1 MSDAPPD
8 ATARPPRKLRPAAPG
23 GGDAARLAQMI
34 RVDHAGEYG
43 ATRIYAGQKA
53 VFALAPG
60 KRHMAEQMARQEA
73 EETVH
78 KHAFDRL
85 MAERGVR
92 PTLLSPLWNVAGFG
106 LGVVTA
112 LMGEKA
118 AHACTAAVE
127 EVIEEHY
134 RAQEE
139 ELGDREPELKAMIAQ
154 FREEEVGHR
163 DEAVALGAKEAFA
176 HPLLEAV
183 IKAGCR
189 AAIAVSQRV

>member
-1 MSDAPPD
+1 
-8 ATARPPRKLRPAAPG
+8 LPG
-23 GGDAARLAQMI
+23 AGSRERRLAEML

-43 ATRIYAGQKA
+43 ATRIYAGQHA
-53 VFALAPG
+53 VFSRVPG
-60 KRHMAEQMARQEA
+60 LRRVADQMARQEA
-73 EETVH
+73 EEGVH
-78 KHAFDRL
+78 KAAFDRL
-85 MAERGVR
+85 LAERRVR
-92 PTLLSPLWNVAGFG
+92 PTALAPLWNVAGFG

-134 RAQEE
+134 RSQEA
-139 ELGDREPELKAMIAQ
+139 ELDEREDELKTMIAQ

-163 DEAVALGAKEAFA
+163 DEAVSLGAKEAFG
-176 HPLLEAV
+176 HPVLEAL

-189 AAIAVSQRV
+189 AAIAVSHKV

>member
-1 MSDAPPD
+1 MSDPNAGPPPRK
-8 ATARPPRKLRPAAPG
+8 ARPPLPG
-23 GGDAARLAQMI
+23 AGSRERRLAEML

-43 ATRIYAGQKA
+43 ATRIYAGQHA
-53 VFALAPG
+53 VFSRVPG
-60 KRHMAEQMARQEA
+60 LRRVADQMARQEA
-73 EETVH
+73 EEGVH
-78 KHAFDRL
+78 KAAFDRL
-85 MAERGVR
+85 LAERRVR
-92 PTLLSPLWNVAGFG
+92 PTALAPLWNVAGFG

-134 RAQEE
+134 RSQEA
-139 ELGDREPELKAMIAQ
+139 ELDEREDELKTMIAQ

-163 DEAVALGAKEAFA
+163 DEAVSLGAKEAFG
-176 HPLLEAV
+176 HPVLEAL

-189 AAIAVSQRV
+189 AAIAVSHKV